1 MESQI
6 DNEWVTPEE
15 YLKNLDL
22 EDFLNNKETYEILEQ
37 ECYNDFDRYL
47 KQKLVSLFE
56 KYSNRYS
63 CKDFLK
69 NDPDGTKN
77 SDIFSEMVYDNISR
91 NYDKT
96 IFHDCPSLAKSLLKK
111 KA

>member
-1 MESQI
+1 MESEYDEEI
-6 DNEWVTPEE
+6 MTPEE

-22 EDFLNNKETYEILEQ
+22 EDFLNNKQTREILEQ

-47 KQKLVSLFE
+47 KPKLVALFE
-56 KYSNRYS
+56 KYASRYS
-63 CKDFLK
+63 CNDFLK
-69 NDPDGTKN
+69 NDPEGTKN

-96 IFHDCPSLAKSLLKK
+96 MFHDCPSLAKSLLK
-111 KA
+111 

>member
-1 MESQI
+1 MESRF
-6 DNEWVTPEE
+6 DEFMTPEE

-22 EDFLNNKETYEILEQ
+22 EDFLNNEETREILEQ
-37 ECYNDFDRYL
+37 ECYNDFDKYL

-56 KYSNRYS
+56 KYSSRYS

-69 NDPDGTKN
+69 NDPTGRKN

-96 IFHDCPSLAKSLLKK
+96 IFYDCPSLAKSLLK
-111 KA
+111 